1 LPTLLDYQLVFAPEL
16 GINSAD
22 FVTEWNNT
30 PNCRQQGEAKLDTS
44 TQRPASMVE
53 PTAMTTSA
61 VLVSFAM
68 GIGVHAVYD
77 LVKPATLKVVQ
88 RTSTSKST
96 AHYSDVELQEIPQ
109 SDGDQILVV
118 KIKENTTEVQQS
130 ESQKG

>member
-1 LPTLLDYQLVFAPEL
+1 MPPEL

-61 VLVSFAM
+61 VLVSFAL

-77 LVKPATLKVVQ
+77 LVKHATLKVAQ
-88 RTSTSKST
+88 LTSKST
-96 AHYSDVELQEIPQ
+96 AHYSDVEFQEFPQ
-109 SDGDQILVV
+109 PDGDWLLVV